1 MSETLRK
8 VDYFYLTVPDTP
20 GQAAKVLRGLAA
32 EGINFLAFSG
42 FPSAR
47 KGQLDLIPED
57 PAALKKA
64 AKKLGLKL
72 TPRKTAFLAQGEDRV
87 GAIADILARLAEGKI
102 NVTAI
107 DAVSSGDGRYGA
119 LFWVKPEAVARAAK
133 LLGATATARA
143 APSLAGEP

>member
-1 MSETLRK
+1 MNETVRK

-57 PAALKKA
+57 PAALKKGRKNSGSSSRLGRPRFSPK
-64 AKKLGLKL
+64 AKTGSALSPTFSPGWPK
-72 TPRKTAFLAQGEDRV
+72 
-87 GAIADILARLAEGKI
+87 AR
-102 NVTAI
+102 
-107 DAVSSGDGRYGA
+107 SMSR
-119 LFWVKPEAVARAAK
+119 
-133 LLGATATARA
+133 
-143 APSLAGEP
+143 PSMP